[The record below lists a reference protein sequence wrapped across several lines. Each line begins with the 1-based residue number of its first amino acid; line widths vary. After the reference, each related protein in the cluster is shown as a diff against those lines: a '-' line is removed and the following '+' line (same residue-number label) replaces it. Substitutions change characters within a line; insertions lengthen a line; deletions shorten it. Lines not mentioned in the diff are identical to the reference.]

1 MTTSICFVGTSMGCS
16 VVSLFV
22 TKYPQYADAICLLA
36 PPRMSILQSFS
47 FLLFCFFIQI
57 ACKEYES
64 EIIEEVRKGNTEKLL
79 PLSFDQYLK
88 HFHEFVIKNKVPR
101 LILKTV
107 FESGKPFLDQHKKR
121 MFKKFVIKYHQVLIF

>member
-1 MTTSICFVGTSMGCS
+1 MGCS

-36 PPRMSILQSFS
+36 PPRMSILQSLS

-64 EIIEEVRKGNTEKLL
+64 EIIEEVRKGHWEIVAIIIW
-79 PLSFDQYLK
+79 PISEAFSWICY
-88 HFHEFVIKNKVPR
+88 
-101 LILKTV
+101 
-107 FESGKPFLDQHKKR
+107 
-121 MFKKFVIKYHQVLIF
+121 